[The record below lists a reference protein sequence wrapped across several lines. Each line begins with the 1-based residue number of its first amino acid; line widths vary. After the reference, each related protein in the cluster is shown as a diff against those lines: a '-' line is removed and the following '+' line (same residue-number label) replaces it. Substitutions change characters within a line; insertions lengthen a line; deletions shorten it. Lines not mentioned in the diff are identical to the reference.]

1 MRSGGPGRCPRSCRA
16 GSDTPWWCCTRACER
31 KHRVK
36 KVANIALTLVD
47 VKAPLGHVTHTPLQL
62 LGGERV
68 EVVDKRSLVRDLK
81 VTNAAVTLPTKVNPV
96 AGVHF
101 MERGVLEN
109 AIGKSTL
116 LGHQGVLV
124 EVGALRSLLGGG
136 GGGSFGH
143 ADGLHVVGD
152 VRDVVVQL
160 VGHGPKSGQKKNKFK
175 GGRAQGGPWWWW
187 WWCASGGILENTI
200 EKVHFCLAPFTLAA
214 TSSWNPIGL
223 NGHVAC
229 LNKSDSIWMWLR
241 SDSG

>member
-1 MRSGGPGRCPRSCRA
+1 MGGARGRPVHGHGPKSGLLLLFFLIQRWGG
-16 GSDTPWWCCTRACER
+16 PWWCCTRACER

-62 LGGERV
+62 LGGESV

-136 GGGSFGH
+136 GGGGFGH

-160 VGHGPKSGQKKNKFK
+160 VGRGPKSGLKKKFK
-175 GGRAQGGPWWWW
+175 GPRGVHGGVHQGGFLKIPLKKYTSVWPHLHWQPHPV
-187 WWCASGGILENTI
+187 GIRL
-200 EKVHFCLAPFTLAA
+200 V
-214 TSSWNPIGL
+214 
-223 NGHVAC
+223 
-229 LNKSDSIWMWLR
+229 
-241 SDSG
+241 